1 LCKLLLRRRGTY
13 VGESDGADDLA
24 VVEAP
29 ETQSVGPLDA
39 ESGLQDGDG
48 DDKVRGQDNVVLPVD
63 VESVRGELL
72 SENVELD
79 SC

>member
-1 LCKLLLRRRGTY
+1 LLLRRRGTY

-39 ESGLQDGDG
+39 QSGLQDGDG
-48 DDKVRGQDNVVLPVD
+48 NDEVRGQDDVVLPID